1 VSNLPTDV
9 NEAQIKVRALKP
21 LIDVQYP
28 NYYFQELFS
37 MQIGPTKEVTL
48 HYDNAGRSKG
58 IASVLFSKRGDG
70 TKAYQQYHNRLIDGS

>member
-1 VSNLPTDV
+1 
-9 NEAQIKVRALKP
+9 
-21 LIDVQYP
+21 
-28 NYYFQELFS
+28 

-58 IASVLFSKRGDG
+58 TASVLFSKRGDG